1 MAELRGTPPGME
13 PGAEDDDIA
22 MLAEGV
28 VAGREWMRSALQKT
42 LAWIEENP
50 GAALICAASAGFIA
64 GKILLHRPRRLEDVV
79 DD

>member
-1 MAELRGTPPGME
+1 MADMPLGTS
-13 PGAEDDDIA
+13 AETGVDEEDLA

-42 LAWIEENP
+42 MAWVEENP
-50 GAALICAASAGFIA
+50 GAALICAVGAGFIA
-64 GKILLHRPRRLEDVV
+64 GKLLLHRPRTLEDLV